1 MEKKEKDTLKTFR
14 EEIETHC
21 GVQLDARSVLLTTE
35 GCSQAAIR
43 RSVEACEL
51 YQDLK
56 AQKARFVGV
65 YDPKNAK
72 VCEDSEGEAF
82 TQREPPIDE
91 PHFTKFLDLADHL
104 MQDDSD
110 ITYIFAGRHT
120 KGDKVIL
127 EKIQNLRWNWKVFA
141 LVYDAQLFEKHYWRN
156 CSGLGNAVTTENLYL
171 CWKGEQPT
179 NMPKERRYVAKG
191 SKLYNDTLL
200 KVPVPH
206 PKELTYVSKTLRDTS
221 LTTMPAGPPP
231 GTAAAADASDL
242 LHGPSRDELKGSVKK
257 RKLYRQYTGEDIV
270 WFPWDNSP
278 ELLKELVWEAGG
290 PERVKWILH
299 GTPAGGTGLI
309 GPIVS
314 GRNVIALCHD
324 AHHKQHLR
332 TALVQKVVETTL
344 DGKTTIFGNAG
355 MLERAR
361 KLHLLKNED
370 DKEKKDKKRKNKDKE
385 ENEKEKKDRKSKRR
399 KKETSDDEGSSS
411 APSSDAPL
419 A

>member
-1 MEKKEKDTLKTFR
+1 M
-14 EEIETHC
+14 
-21 GVQLDARSVLLTTE
+21 
-35 GCSQAAIR
+35 
-43 RSVEACEL
+43 
-51 YQDLK
+51 
-56 AQKARFVGV
+56 
-65 YDPKNAK
+65 P
-72 VCEDSEGEAF
+72 
-82 TQREPPIDE
+82 
-91 PHFTKFLDLADHL
+91 
-104 MQDDSD
+104 
-110 ITYIFAGRHT
+110 
-120 KGDKVIL
+120 L
-127 EKIQNLRWNWKVFA
+127 ERQ
-141 LVYDAQLFEKHYWRN
+141 
-156 CSGLGNAVTTENLYL
+156 
-171 CWKGEQPT
+171 
-179 NMPKERRYVAKG
+179 YVAKG
-191 SKLYNDTLL
+191 SKLYNDTLM

-231 GTAAAADASDL
+231 GTPAAAD
-242 LHGPSRDELKGSVKK
+242 GPSRDELKGSVKK
-257 RKLYRQYTGEDIV
+257 RKLYRQYTGEEIV

-278 ELLKELVWEAGG
+278 ELLKEFVWEAGG

-309 GPIVS
+309 GPIVL
-314 GRNVIALCHD
+314 GCNVIALCHD

-385 ENEKEKKDRKSKRR
+385 ENEKEKKDSKSKRR
-399 KKETSDDEGSSS
+399 KKAEPSDDEGSSS
-411 APSSDAPL
+411 VPSSDEATF